1 MYNRYLRN
9 DDGVYTR
16 IPMQDETHDEPPPPP
31 PQHGE
36 MPHGGTQHSGKPHD
50 APPHRSA
57 GDEQFLHRLLGK
69 FNLKDIDT
77 GDILLLLI
85 LFFLFEEKADD
96 ELLVALGLLLIL

>member
-16 IPMQDETHDEPPPPP
+16 IPMQDAPQDAPPPPP
-31 PQHGE
+31 PPNEPRCDNQAQQGSQAQRG
-36 MPHGGTQHSGKPHD
+36 PF
-50 APPHRSA
+50 

-77 GDILLLLI
+77 ADILLLLI